1 MWLTHDVGVLQG
13 GVGESGLPCCV
24 RDLMDRGVS
33 LDNGPCVCVC
43 DCVVFHTAIATIVG
57 SSSKLQS
64 AKGILSAGELGMQ
77 HKCSTMHTH
86 ACTHAHTHTSTHTWA
101 HARTHT
107 HTRTHTHSHSTHGTH
122 KHISSVKLP
131 LGSDKMAAL
140 LLPCTLL
147 QCLSKQTQTHTWHTT
162 RTHTCRNTVLLTTH
176 MV

>member
-13 GVGESGLPCCV
+13 GVGESDLPRCV

-86 ACTHAHTHTSTHTWA
+86 AHTRMHTWAHVRTHTHTHAHTHAHTLA
-101 HARTHT
+101 HDTWH
-107 HTRTHTHSHSTHGTH
+107 
-122 KHISSVKLP
+122 
-131 LGSDKMAAL
+131 
-140 LLPCTLL
+140 
-147 QCLSKQTQTHTWHTT
+147 TQTHFISQAAIGLRQNGCSLAAMHTAS
-162 RTHTCRNTVLLTTH
+162 VPQ
-176 MV
+176 